1 MVPYLFQPRAHCT
14 HPPSSFI
21 LMVMDGWKNNISFI
35 LIDTMETGNI
45 GASARA
51 MKNLGFS
58 RLELVRPREFPS
70 DKAGWFAHG
79 AQDILSTV
87 QVHSGLVPALKDVS
101 VVIGTTRR
109 TGKKRGL
116 VYPVRE
122 VVERVRNLSE
132 KNRVALLFGREDR
145 GLTSDET
152 SVCSFMIRIP
162 AAPENPSF
170 NLGQAVLIVAYE
182 LSYTDYTCSQSPAII
197 SNKDLSNLFQRLRKL
212 MKMLGYAPKGI
223 RDDEE
228 KIMRDLKRL
237 LAKAAVTE
245 REARMLHGILSQIEE
260 GLRKKD
266 VNRREYL
273 EL

>member
-1 MVPYLFQPRAHCT
+1 M
-14 HPPSSFI
+14 
-21 LMVMDGWKNNISFI
+21 MMDGWKKNISFT

-51 MKNLGFS
+51 LKNFGFS

-79 AQDILSTV
+79 AQDILSSV
-87 QVHSGLVPALKDVS
+87 QVHSELLSALKDVS
-101 VVIGTTRR
+101 IVVGTTRR

-122 VVERVRNLSE
+122 AVERVRHLSE

-152 SVCSFMIRIP
+152 SKCSFMIRIP
-162 AAPENPSF
+162 ASLENPSF
-170 NLGQAVLIVAYE
+170 NLAQAVLIVAYE
-182 LSYTDYTCSQSPAII
+182 LSYKDYTCSQPHAII
-197 SNKDLSNLFQRLRKL
+197 SNKELSNLFQRLRTL
-212 MKMLGYAPKGI
+212 MKKLGYTPKGI

-228 KIMRDLKRL
+228 QIMRDLKRL
-237 LAKAAVTE
+237 LAKAEVTE
-245 REARMLHGILSQIEE
+245 REARMLHGILSQIE
-260 GLRKKD
+260 GVSGRKT
-266 VNRREYL
+266 
-273 EL
+273 

>member
-1 MVPYLFQPRAHCT
+1 MN
-14 HPPSSFI
+14 
-21 LMVMDGWKNNISFI
+21 GWKNNISFI

-51 MKNLGFS
+51 LKNLGFS

-79 AQDILSTV
+79 AQDILSTA
-87 QVHSGLVPALKDVS
+87 QVHSELAPALKDVS

-109 TGKKRGL
+109 AGKKRGL

-122 VVERVRNLSE
+122 AVERVRHLSE

-152 SVCSFMIRIP
+152 AVCSFMIRIP
-162 AAPENPSF
+162 ATPENPSF
-170 NLGQAVLIVAYE
+170 NLAQAVLIVVYE
-182 LSYTDYTCSQSPAII
+182 LSYTDHTFSPPPAII
-197 SNKDLSNLFQRLRKL
+197 SNQELSNLFQRLRRL
-212 MKMLGYAPKGI
+212 MKMAGYAPKGI

-228 KIMRDLKRL
+228 QIMRDLKRL

-260 GLRKKD
+260 GLRKED
-266 VNRREYL
+266 VR
-273 EL
+273 